1 MNNPVKN
8 WRNTKK
14 LHNIIG
20 KTGKLLVWTKV
31 STAPTG
37 FEYQAPY
44 YTGIIELENQTKM
57 PIQIIDCEESE
68 LKTNMKIK
76 LVTRRLKKPG
86 PGDVIDYGIK
96 AAPILK

>member
-1 MNNPVKN
+1 MSNPVKN
-8 WRNTKK
+8 WRNTKI
-14 LHNIIG
+14 LHNFIG

-44 YTGIIELENQTKM
+44 FTGIIELEDQTRM
-57 PIQIIDCEESE
+57 PIQIIDIEETE

-96 AAPILK
+96 ATPVI